1 MKNRRSFLKHAG
13 ALALGTLIFP
23 ACNTQNTSK
32 EAGTENEAAGGS
44 ASDSANAETAKT
56 ATGNLG
62 AIGLQLYSVKDVLEK
77 DLKGTL
83 QQLADIGYKEA
94 ESYPGTKG
102 HYYGMEAKAF
112 GDMLRDMGITLVS
125 SHVGS
130 GNKDS
135 KPGAWQQATLMQNFS
150 ELTAK
155 AAETGQKY
163 ITCSSL
169 DGSLRKTTD
178 DLKRV
183 AELFNKSGETAKK
196 AGLQFAYHNHAF
208 EFEKVGNVM
217 VYDYLLQN
225 TDPELVKYEMDL
237 FWVVNGGQDPLAYFK
252 KYPNRFP
259 LCHVKDMSKEDKTK
273 NTEVGSGT
281 INYKQ
286 ILKAAKDAG
295 MKHYLVEQESFTRPS
310 IESMRINYNYLANLT
325 V

>member
-1 MKNRRSFLKHAG
+1 MKNRRNFLKHAG
-13 ALALGTLIFP
+13 AFALGALILP
-23 ACNTQNTSK
+23 ACNTQTAKNQADS
-32 EAGTENEAAGGS
+32 ENETAG
-44 ASDSANAETAKT
+44 DSTNAGAGNK

-83 QQLADIGYKEA
+83 QQLAEIGYTEA
-94 ESYPGTKG
+94 ESYPGSKG

-112 GDMLRDMGITLVS
+112 GDMLREMGITLVS

-135 KPGAWQQATLMQNFS
+135 KPGAWQQANLMQNFP

-178 DLKRV
+178 DLKRT
-183 AELFNKSGETAKK
+183 ADLFNKSGETAKK

-208 EFEKVGNVM
+208 EFEKIGDVM

-225 TDPELVKYEMDL
+225 TDPELVKYELDL
-237 FWVVNGGQDPLAYFK
+237 FWVVNGGQDPLAYFS

-273 NTEVGSGT
+273 NTEIGSGS
-281 INYKQ
+281 IDYKQ
-286 ILKAAKDAG
+286 ILKVAKDAG

-310 IESMRINYNYLANLT
+310 IESMRMNYNYLAGLT

>member
-1 MKNRRSFLKHAG
+1 MKNRRNFLKHAG
-13 ALALGTLIFP
+13 AFALGTLLLP
-23 ACNTQNTSK
+23 ACNSPKTNT
-32 EAGTENEAAGGS
+32 EAGAENETAA
-44 ASDSANAETAKT
+44 ADSADAGANNAAK
-56 ATGNLG
+56 GNLG

-83 QQLADIGYKEA
+83 QQLASIGYTEA
-94 ESYPGTKG
+94 ESYPGQQG

-135 KPGAWQQATLMQNFS
+135 KPGAWQQANLMQNFP
-150 ELTAK
+150 ELAAK

-178 DLKRV
+178 DLKRT
-183 AELFNKSGETAKK
+183 AELFNKSGETAKN

-208 EFEKVGNVM
+208 EFEKIGDVM
-217 VYDYLLQN
+217 VYDYLLEN
-225 TDPELVKYEMDL
+225 TDPELVKYELDL
-237 FWVVNGGQDPLAYFK
+237 FWVVNGGQDPLAYFS

-259 LCHVKDMSKEDKTK
+259 LCHVKDMDKQDKSK
-273 NTEVGSGT
+273 NTEIGSGA
-281 INYKQ
+281 INYQQ
-286 ILKAAKDAG
+286 ILKAAKEAG

-310 IESMRINYNYLANLT
+310 IESMRMNYNYLAGLT

>member
-135 KPGAWQQATLMQNFS
+135 KPGAWQQATLMQNFP

>member
-1 MKNRRSFLKHAG
+1 MKHAG
-13 ALALGTLIFP
+13 AIALGALILP
-23 ACNTQNTSK
+23 ACNTQTANNQADS
-32 EAGTENEAAGGS
+32 ENEAAG
-44 ASDSANAETAKT
+44 DSTNAGAGNN

-83 QQLADIGYKEA
+83 QQLAEIGYTEA
-94 ESYPGTKG
+94 ESYPGSKG

-112 GDMLRDMGITLVS
+112 GDMLREMGITLVS

-135 KPGAWQQATLMQNFS
+135 KPGAWQQASLMQNFP

-178 DLKRV
+178 DLKRT
-183 AELFNKSGETAKK
+183 ADLFNKSGETAKK

-208 EFEKVGNVM
+208 EFEKIGDVM

-225 TDPELVKYEMDL
+225 TDPELVKYEIDL
-237 FWVVNGGQDPLAYFK
+237 FWVVNGGQDPLAYFS

-273 NTEVGSGT
+273 NTEIGSGS
-281 INYKQ
+281 IDYKQ

-310 IESMRINYNYLANLT
+310 IESMRMNYNYLAGLT